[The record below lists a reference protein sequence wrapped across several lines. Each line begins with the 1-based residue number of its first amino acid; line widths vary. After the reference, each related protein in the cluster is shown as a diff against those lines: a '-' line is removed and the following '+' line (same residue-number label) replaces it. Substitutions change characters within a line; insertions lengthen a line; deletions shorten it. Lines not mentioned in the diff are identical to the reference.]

1 MYMKKGKISK
11 RKKIV
16 LLIVGII
23 GLVIVVSSITLLL
36 LKKMQDKKINNF
48 SGFTFKEVENLNYGK
63 YALDTFVS
71 DNIKCNKSVCS
82 LYNKKIDYEFSK
94 IDTLGKQEFTIT
106 ITYNGKKYTKTY
118 NLNIVDT
125 EKPVIKLSSNEVKI
139 ALDSEFDVKSYL
151 INVSDN
157 YDKDLKDKIVIEG
170 EVDTH
175 KLGEYKVIYKVSDS
189 SSNTD
194 EKELIFKVV
203 EKGEEEKQTNSS
215 ESGDSKPSAGSNTS
229 SSGNGNNHSG
239 GSTSGNNGGGSSTSG
254 FKAKVNSI
262 GLSPL
267 YTRYTA
273 LDNKISGILGSIINN
288 GMSNYDKLMA
298 IYNYV
303 QDKLYYNMPYINMNL
318 MQSLKTSNHYTDF
331 DVNQIVIA
339 DAALKD
345 GYGVCDSYAAL
356 FMIMTRQV
364 GFDSYVFGGQVRK
377 SGGGTT
383 GHAWVAIN
391 VGGTYYM
398 FDPQIEDY
406 GTYDTYFGKTS
417 SELNIY
423 TYDFNSNINKFNYF
437 RETSPS
443 TTSINITGLFNHSDS
458 ITSYSGETK
467 NASLTTT
474 LGSNNAININVKMNG
489 GGSYDLIVN
498 VSKDGGP
505 KQNLH
510 SAASKCSDNENV
522 TYTFNEPGN
531 YVIEIL
537 TSDFGVGANNSYYIY
552 LFVKNSDN

>member
-1 MYMKKGKISK
+1 MKKKEISK
-11 RKKIV
+11 KKKLV
-16 LLIVGII
+16 LLIVGVI
-23 GLVIVVSSITLLL
+23 GLVIMVSSITLLL
-36 LKKMQDKKINNF
+36 LKKMQDKRINDF
-48 SGFTFKEVENLNYGK
+48 SGFTFKEVENLNYGN
-63 YALDTFVS
+63 YNLDTFVS
-71 DNIKCNKSVCS
+71 DDIKCNENVCK

-94 IDTLGKQEFTIT
+94 IDNLGMQDFVVN

-118 NLNIVDT
+118 NLTIVDT

-139 ALDSEFDVKSYL
+139 ALDSEFDAKSYL
-151 INVSDN
+151 ISVSDN
-157 YDKDLKDKIVIEG
+157 YDKDLKDKVVIEG

-189 SSNTD
+189 SNNTD

-203 EKGEEEKQTNSS
+203 EKVEEEEQTDSS
-215 ESGDSKPSAGSNTS
+215 ESGDSKPTTDSNTS
-229 SSGNGNNHSG
+229 SSDNRNNHSG
-239 GSTSGNNGGGSSTSG
+239 GNTSGNNGGGSSTSG

-267 YTRYTA
+267 YTRYPS

-303 QDKLYYNMPYINMNL
+303 QEKLYYNMPYLDMNL
-318 MQSLKTSNHYTDF
+318 MYNLKTTYHYTDF

-339 DAALKD
+339 DTALKD

-356 FMIMTRQV
+356 FMIMTRQA
-364 GFDSYVFGGQVRK
+364 GFNSYVFGGQVKK

-406 GTYDTYFGKTS
+406 GTTDTYFGKTS

-443 TTSINITGLFNHSDS
+443 TTSINITGLFNHSGS
-458 ITSYSGETK
+458 ITTYNGGK
-467 NASLTTT
+467 KDASLTTT
-474 LGSNNAININVKMNG
+474 LGSNNTININVKMAG
-489 GGSYDLIVN
+489 TGDYDLVVN

-510 SAASKCSDNENV
+510 SAASRCSDNENV
-522 TYTFNEPGN
+522 TYTFTEPGN
-531 YVIEIL
+531 YVIEIS
-537 TSDFGVGANNSYYIY
+537 TNDYGAGANNLYYVY
-552 LFVKNSDN
+552 LFVKNPDN